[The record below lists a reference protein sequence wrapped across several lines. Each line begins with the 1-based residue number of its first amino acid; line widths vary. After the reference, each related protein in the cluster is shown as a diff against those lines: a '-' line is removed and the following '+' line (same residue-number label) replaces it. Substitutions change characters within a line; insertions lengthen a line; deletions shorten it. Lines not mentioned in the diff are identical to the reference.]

1 MHLLVAGSLI
11 VVFVIAFSIAAL
23 TVPVA
28 RKLSF
33 RVGAVSK
40 PGGRRMESAP
50 MPRLGSIAIYAG
62 FVAAVL
68 ASLILPI
75 PRQDPNEI
83 TRLTG
88 LLIGTTVCF
97 LFWLLD
103 DIYEFGWFPQF
114 VAQIVAAVIAIAF
127 SIFIEFFNNP
137 LTGAQTDP
145 WPFWV
150 TVALTTF
157 WIGIMVNTVNWL
169 DGLDG
174 LATGVALIS
183 CIILFLNSMYFVSPA
198 QTSVALLPLALA
210 GACVGFLIYNFYPAS
225 IYLGGGAPMMGY
237 LLGTLSI
244 IGGAKM
250 ATILLVMGLPLT
262 DFAWQVISRIR
273 RGRNPMSG
281 DRGHVHFRLL
291 DSGLLSHR
299 SIVVLYY
306 LFCACF
312 GLLTLFLPSQLYKF
326 VAFSVMLILIAAG
339 FAILIRISNHNSG
352 SSSSST
358 SSSTSSNSSDS

>member
-1 MHLLVAGSLI
+1 MHLLVAGSLV
-11 VVFVIAFSIAAL
+11 VVFVIAFSVAAL
-23 TVPVA
+23 TVPFA

-40 PGGRRMESAP
+40 PGGRRLESAP

-68 ASLILPI
+68 ASQALPV

-83 TRLTG
+83 IRLTG

-97 LFWLLD
+97 VFWLLD

-114 VAQIVAAVIAIAF
+114 LVQIAVAAIAVAF

-137 LTGAQTDP
+137 FTGVQTDP

-150 TVALTTF
+150 TVTLTMF
-157 WIGIMVNTVNWL
+157 WIGVMVNTVNWL

-183 CIILFLNSMYFVSPA
+183 CVILFLNSMYFVTPA

-210 GACVGFLIYNFYPAS
+210 GASLGFLVYNFYPAS

-250 ATILLVMGLPLT
+250 ATILLVMALPLM
-262 DFAWQVISRIR
+262 DFAWQVLSRIR
-273 RGRNPMSG
+273 RGRNPMAG

-291 DSGLLSHR
+291 DTGLLSHR
-299 SIVVLYY
+299 AIVLLYY
-306 LFCACF
+306 LFCAFF
-312 GLLTLFLPSQLYKF
+312 GILTLFLPSQLYKF
-326 VAFSVMLILIAAG
+326 VAFSVMLTLIAVG
-339 FAILIRISNHNSG
+339 FGLLMRISDQISG
-352 SSSSST
+352 KSSSSS
-358 SSSTSSNSSDS
+358 SNESDS